1 MAPATTSVPAPIV
14 PADADRSYPG
24 PVTADSQAPT
34 GLDPVRSAGAG
45 DRSSADG
52 PIGDPAG
59 SAPRFLGRRMLI
71 IAVIT
76 TILTGPGQTI
86 GVSVF
91 IDPMVAG
98 LGISRSAVSGAYLVG
113 TLIGASAMPFFGRF
127 VDRRGVRL
135 AQTVVGV
142 AFAVALL
149 SMAGVRNTLWLAA
162 GFAGIRMMGQGAL
175 SMIATVTVSL
185 WFERRRGV
193 AMGVLATVGG
203 AGIVAVPLLLDAV
216 ISATSWRVAWL
227 VAAVTILATV
237 VPLARFGLVDRP
249 ADVGQLPD
257 GRPPTPPVTPEPG
270 GGPGSGPGEAA
281 VEPAGSGSYTR
292 AEALR
297 TRQFWMLAMVSTVT
311 GMLITGL
318 NFHQVDLLSEA
329 GLSSGQAAAM
339 FLPQI
344 LGSSVTGI
352 VIGYVIDRVGVRL
365 VPAVAMALLSG
376 VHLLGA
382 SMQPGP
388 LVFAYAVSLGAT
400 GGATRAA
407 VATMLPG
414 YFGTNHIGAIS
425 GVMTVTGVAGSAIGP
440 VTLALAEQRLG
451 SYQAA
456 NLALLVLP
464 ALAFVFTLTNRSLP
478 VRSAG

>member
-1 MAPATTSVPAPIV
+1 M
-14 PADADRSYPG
+14 
-24 PVTADSQAPT
+24 TADSQART
-34 GLDPVRSAGAG
+34 GLDPVRSVDVAG
-45 DRSSADG
+45 RSTGQTPTGARNG
-52 PIGDPAG
+52 
-59 SAPRFLGRRMLI
+59 FLGPRIL
-71 IAVIT
+71 AVAVVT
-76 TILTGPGQTI
+76 SILTGPGQTI

-91 IDPMVAG
+91 IDPMVDA
-98 LGISRSAVSGAYLVG
+98 LGISRSAVSAAYLIG
-113 TLIGASAMPFFGRF
+113 TLIGASAMPRFGRF

-135 AQTVVGV
+135 AQTVVGLAFGGALV
-142 AFAVALL
+142 A
-149 SMAGVRNTLWLAA
+149 MAGVRNTIWLAA

-175 SMIATVTVSL
+175 SMITTVTVSL

-216 ISATSWRVAWL
+216 IAATSWRIAWL
-227 VAAVTILATV
+227 VAGVVIVVTV

-249 ADVGQLPD
+249 ADVGQYPD
-257 GRPPTPPVTPEPG
+257 GRTAPPPAPT
-270 GGPGSGPGEAA
+270 A
-281 VEPAGSGSYTR
+281 EPAGGGGLGSTATVTSAPGNGSYSR

-297 TRQFWMLAMVSTVT
+297 TTQFWMLATVSTVT

-318 NFHQVDLLSEA
+318 NFHQIDLLSEA
-329 GLSSGQAAAM
+329 GLSSGRAAAM

-344 LGSSVTGI
+344 VGSSVTGI
-352 VIGYVIDRVGVRL
+352 VAGYVIDRVGVRL
-365 VPAVAMALLSG
+365 VPAFAMLLLIG

-382 SMQPGP
+382 SMQPGFV
-388 LVFAYAVSLGAT
+388 VFAYAVSLGAT

-414 YFGTNHIGAIS
+414 YFGTDHIGAIS
-425 GVMTVTGVAGSAIGP
+425 GVMTVTGVAGSAVGP

-464 ALAFVFTLTNRSLP
+464 ALAFAFTLTNRSLP
-478 VRSAG
+478 PRTVG